1 MRTRSALAV
10 AVTAVAAVAAAGL
23 IRPAD
28 AVAVMAMLAVIVSGA
43 AAVLEVAPASPSA
56 DAPSGEK
63 PSIYFTINIRPEDAP
78 PLYCSDPSRTTP
90 SACEKPS
97 PRQLTRLDLKPK

>member
-10 AVTAVAAVAAAGL
+10 AVTAVAAVAAAGR
-23 IRPAD
+23 IKPAL
-28 AVAVMAMLAVIVSGA
+28 AVAVTAIWAVMVSGA
-43 AAVLEVAPASPSA
+43 AAVLEVEPASPSA

-97 PRQLTRLDLKPK
+97 PRQLARLSCEPK